1 MENIENKSIYEVLK
15 ERDLIKQIA
24 FEDEFIELSKNKKT
38 FVYLGI
44 DPTADSIH
52 IGHFIPLMM
61 MSYFQK
67 CGHTPVILVGGGTA
81 LIGDPSGK
89 TDMRKMLTKEDIQ
102 NNVNSIKK
110 QIEKFVS
117 FEGDNAAIIVN
128 NADWILDLNY
138 MDFIRTYGVHFNIN
152 RMLAAECFKQRM
164 EKGLTF
170 FELNYMLMQSY
181 DFLHLFETKNCQVE
195 IGGDDQW
202 SNMLA
207 GVDLIRKIHKKGSFC
222 LTCPLLL
229 NADGV
234 KMGKTVNGAL
244 WLDSKKTSP
253 YEFYQYW
260 RNIRDSEVYDVL
272 RMLTYIPMDEV
283 KRLSSLEGEK
293 INEAKK
299 IAAFEITKLIHGEEE
314 ALKAKESA
322 EALFEKD
329 KNSANM
335 PTFDASSLFANNDN
349 ITLIDI
355 LVESKTVSS
364 KSQAR
369 TLIEQGGISI
379 NDEKITDTKYILK
392 KSEFEDNFFILK
404 KGKKTFIKLH
414 SKFKEVATLLLL
426 YYCYSC
432 IIML

>member
-1 MENIENKSIYEVLK
+1 MDNIENRSIYEVLK

-335 PTFDASSLFANNDN
+335 PTFDASSLFANND
-349 ITLIDI
+349 ITTLIDI

-404 KGKKTFIKLH
+404 KGKKTFIKIT
-414 SKFKEVATLLLL
+414 F
-426 YYCYSC
+426 
-432 IIML
+432 

>member
-24 FEDEFIELSKNKKT
+24 FEDELIELSKNKKT

-335 PTFDASSLFANNDN
+335 PTFDASSLFTNNDN

-404 KGKKTFIKLH
+404 KGKKTFIKIT
-414 SKFKEVATLLLL
+414 F
-426 YYCYSC
+426 
-432 IIML
+432 

>member
-1 MENIENKSIYEVLK
+1 MDNIENKSIYEVLK

-89 TDMRKMLTKEDIQ
+89 TDMRKMLTKEDIL

-110 QIEKFVS
+110 QIEKFIS

-272 RMLTYIPMDEV
+272 RMLTYISMDEV

-335 PTFDASSLFANNDN
+335 PTFDASSLFTNNDN

-404 KGKKTFIKLH
+404 KGKKTFIKIT
-414 SKFKEVATLLLL
+414 F
-426 YYCYSC
+426 
-432 IIML
+432 

>member
-1 MENIENKSIYEVLK
+1 MDNIENKSIYEVLK

-89 TDMRKMLTKEDIQ
+89 TDMRKMLTKEDIL

-335 PTFDASSLFANNDN
+335 PTFDASSLFTNNDN

-404 KGKKTFIKLH
+404 KGKKTFIKIT
-414 SKFKEVATLLLL
+414 F
-426 YYCYSC
+426 
-432 IIML
+432 

>member
-1 MENIENKSIYEVLK
+1 MDNIENKSIYEVLK

-272 RMLTYIPMDEV
+272 RMLTYLPMDEV

-329 KNSANM
+329 KSSANM
-335 PTFDASSLFANNDN
+335 PTFDASSLFTNNDN

-404 KGKKTFIKLH
+404 KGKKTFIKIT
-414 SKFKEVATLLLL
+414 F
-426 YYCYSC
+426 
-432 IIML
+432 

>member
-1 MENIENKSIYEVLK
+1 MDNIENKSIYEVLK

-24 FEDEFIELSKNKKT
+24 FEDEFIELSKGKKT

-67 CGHTPVILVGGGTA
+67 CGHTPIILVGGGTA

-110 QIEKFVS
+110 QIEKFIS

-283 KRLSSLEGEK
+283 KRLSSLDGEK

-335 PTFDASSLFANNDN
+335 PTFDASSLFTNNDN

-404 KGKKTFIKLH
+404 KGKKTFIKIT
-414 SKFKEVATLLLL
+414 F
-426 YYCYSC
+426 
-432 IIML
+432 

>member
-24 FEDEFIELSKNKKT
+24 FEDEFIELSENKKT

-404 KGKKTFIKLH
+404 KGKKTFIKIT
-414 SKFKEVATLLLL
+414 F
-426 YYCYSC
+426 
-432 IIML
+432 

>member
-335 PTFDASSLFANNDN
+335 PTFDASSLFTNNDN

-404 KGKKTFIKLH
+404 KGKKTFIKI
-414 SKFKEVATLLLL
+414 TL
-426 YYCYSC
+426 
-432 IIML
+432 